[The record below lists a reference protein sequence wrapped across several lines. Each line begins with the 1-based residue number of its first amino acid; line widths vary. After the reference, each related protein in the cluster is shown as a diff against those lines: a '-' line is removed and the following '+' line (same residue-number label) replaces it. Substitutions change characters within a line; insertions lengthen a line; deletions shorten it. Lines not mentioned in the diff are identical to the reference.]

1 MGNVTVSHTVRKP
14 LKIPYVEDVVRE
26 ILGPRYSL
34 SVVCIGDK
42 RSRKL
47 NTAYKNKE
55 KPANV
60 LTFPLTDIEGEIF
73 INTAKV
79 KRQAKAYG
87 FTPAHYAVFL
97 LIHGCLHLKGY
108 THGSTMEEAEDVL
121 IEKYNL
127 R

>member
-1 MGNVTVSHTVRKP
+1 MGNVTVTNTVRKP
-14 LKIPYVEDVVRE
+14 LKVPHVDEIVRD

-34 SVVCIGDK
+34 SLVCIGDK
-42 RSRKL
+42 RSKKL
-47 NTAYKNKE
+47 NTVYKNKE

-73 INTAKV
+73 INIAKV
-79 KRQAKAYG
+79 KRQAKSFG
-87 FTPAHYAVFL
+87 FTPTQYAMFL

-108 THGSTMEEAEDVL
+108 SHGSTMEGAEDVF

>member
-1 MGNVTVSHTVRKP
+1 MGTVTVSHTVRTP
-14 LKIPYVEDVVRE
+14 LHIRGVEDIVHN
-26 ILGPRYSL
+26 ILGKRYSL
-34 SVVCIGDK
+34 SIVFIGDK
-42 RSRKL
+42 RAKRL
-47 NTAYKNKE
+47 NKAYRGKDT
-55 KPANV
+55 PADI

-79 KRQAKAYG
+79 KRKAKTYG
-87 FTPAHYAVFL
+87 FTPQKYATFL

-108 THGSTMEEAEDVL
+108 THGSTMEGAEDTY